1 MNIQRSAPPF
11 FGGPRE
17 WFAVFMLVLPF
28 VIATGVFVY
37 LSGATGLRLPGQSA
51 AAAKPSNLSAPQNV
65 PSQIGAPGLEKR
77 VFSQAEITSRLRQEI
92 NNRLVQFQDADVR
105 LVDPDR
111 IVVVGKIPGPTGA
124 LVGVEVETQLTITD
138 QGLPKLT
145 PTKLSASGVQIPS
158 WASEALR
165 VRIEEANRELIAA
178 IPGGQRLQ
186 RVVIQ
191 NGSLSADL
199 VTAGR

>member
-1 MNIQRSAPPF
+1 MNIQRGASPF
-11 FGGPRE
+11 FGGVRE
-17 WFAVFMLVLPF
+17 WFAVFLLVLPF
-28 VIATGVFVY
+28 AIGTGTFVY
-37 LSGATGLRLPGQSA
+37 LSGATSLRLPGQTS
-51 AAAKPSNLSAPQNV
+51 AAAKPSNLFASQNV
-65 PSQIGAPGLEKR
+65 PSRIVAPGLEKR
-77 VFSQAEITSRLRQEI
+77 VFTQAEITSRLRQEI
-92 NNRLVQFQDADVR
+92 NNRIVQFQDSDVR
-105 LVDPDR
+105 LIDPDR

-165 VRIEEANRELIAA
+165 VRIEEANRELVAA

-186 RVVIQ
+186 RVIIQ
-191 NGSLSADL
+191 NGTLSADL
-199 VTAGR
+199 VTPGR